1 MGVGFLQISV
11 RSSQDNYL
19 IGNPQF
25 SFFKAVYR
33 RHTNFALEPYLLP
46 LQGDTTNPWGKK
58 FNLKIPKNGDLLYRM
73 YLQFTLTTSNK
84 EGSDYDFNKFP
95 ISAFA
100 LINYIDMYIG
110 DQFIDRQYGEW
121 MHIYGETY
129 TPPGKNRLLSQMIK
143 IERLVNS
150 VDPNSAT
157 QVVYVPLFFWFCR
170 NAGLALPLLALSFSD
185 IRFEVN
191 FNTQNVALNSPI
203 VYHERRIPDIA
214 ITQVQA
220 VTEYVHLDTEEKKLF
235 ASANHD
241 YLIEQVQ
248 YNIAN
253 SVPLHLGGVQGDIKN
268 TDYEKKVFSFD
279 LRFNHPVKEIF
290 WVLQDNTNN
299 SGDKGP
305 YGNYLFNFWRNY
317 DRNRDQIINATLCLN
332 GKDIWEYE
340 TANFYRSLEGYI
352 CHEGSGYELEPYYTP
367 DGSGI
372 YKYSFALYPQRHQ
385 PSGTLNFSGL
395 EKAQL
400 KIRVYRDPDNF
411 SLDPPPTGP
420 DSISAKMLKV
430 YGVNY
435 NILRIASGQGGLLFS
450 N

>member
-46 LQGDTTNPWGKK
+46 LQGDTSNPWGKK

-73 YLQFTLTTSNK
+73 YLQFTLTGIGNNAPYMF
-84 EGSDYDFNKFP
+84 DDFP

-121 MHIYGETY
+121 MHIFGETY
-129 TPPGKNRLLSQMIK
+129 TPPGKNKLLSQMIK
-143 IERLVNS
+143 IERQSNS
-150 VDPNSAT
+150 KN

-185 IRFEVN
+185 IRFEIN
-191 FNTQNVALNSPI
+191 FNTQNVALNKVLVGKETI
-203 VYHERRIPDIA
+203 E

-220 VTEYVHLDTEEKKLF
+220 VTEYVHLDSEEKKLF

-253 SVPLHLGGVQGDIKN
+253 SVPLQLGGVQGLLSNKE
-268 TDYEKKVFSFD
+268 YERKVFTFD

-290 WVLQDNTNN
+290 WVLQDSNN
-299 SGDKGP
+299 SEEDKFP
-305 YGNYLFNFWRNY
+305 KGNNLFNFWRNY
-317 DRNRDQIINATLCLN
+317 TTYRDQILNATLCLN

-340 TANFYRSLEGYI
+340 TGNFYRSLEGYI
-352 CHEGSGYELEPYYTP
+352 NHEGSGYELYDGIIPYYTP

-395 EKAQL
+395 DKAQL
-400 KIRVYRDPDNF
+400 KIRVFRDEDNF
-411 SLDPPPTGP
+411 WVNPINNQVNPNN
-420 DSISAKMLKV
+420 ISAKMLKV
-430 YGVNY
+430 YATNY

>member
-1 MGVGFLQISV
+1 MGIGFLQISV

-46 LQGDTTNPWGKK
+46 LQGDTTNPWNKK
-58 FNLKIPKNGDLLYRM
+58 FNLKIPKNGDLLYRI
-73 YLQFTLTTSNK
+73 YLQFTLK
-84 EGSDYDFNKFP
+84 GAGSSSPYNFSDFP
-95 ISAFA
+95 ISAFG

-121 MHIYGETY
+121 MHIFGETY
-129 TPPGKNRLLSQMIK
+129 TSPGKNKLLSQMIK
-143 IERLVNS
+143 INRESTSSN
-150 VDPNSAT
+150 
-157 QVVYVPLFFWFCR
+157 QVVYIPLFFWFCR

-185 IRFEVN
+185 IRLEIN
-191 FNTQNVALNSPI
+191 FNSQQVALNSTPTD
-203 VYHERRIPDIA
+203 VE

-220 VTEYVHLDTEEKKLF
+220 ITEYVHLDTEEKKLF

-253 SVPLHLGGVQGDIKN
+253 SVPLHSSGLGVQGLLSN
-268 TDYEKKVFSFD
+268 TEYERKVFGFD
-279 LRFNHPVKEIF
+279 LRFNHPVKELF
-290 WVLQDNTNN
+290 WVLQDSNN
-299 SGDKGP
+299 GDEDKTPKG
-305 YGNYLFNFWRNY
+305 NNLFNFWRNFKVY
-317 DRNRDQIINATLCLN
+317 RDQIINATLCLN

-340 TANFYRSLEGYI
+340 TGNFYRSLEGYI
-352 CHEGSGYELEPYYTP
+352 NHEGSGYELYSDDRTETYYTP

-395 EKAQL
+395 DKAQL

-411 SLDPPPTGP
+411 WIDPVTNQPLEQNIT
-420 DSISAKMLKV
+420 SKMLKI
-430 YGVNY
+430 YAVNY
-435 NILRIASGQGGLLFS
+435 NILRISSGQGGLLFS